1 MPSTPDI
8 DITEDKRI
16 LNLDDLE
23 DLMDNDEP
31 LNSDPL
37 LSSFPLFCSPPHSS
51 HSGPSNCSSPS
62 NYSSC
67 GSSVSSYTKNKK
79 SPKHA
84 QPESENDDHDHNSKR
99 RKSKKT
105 EQIVEKYT
113 SSRDPM
119 LSFSPQ
125 YLSSNELSSYVDQML
140 YSSHYYPPGF
150 AHDSFDI
157 SSMLKTENSL
167 DDMIMIV

>member
-1 MPSTPDI
+1 MPDS
-8 DITEDKRI
+8 ED
-16 LNLDDLE
+16 DD
-23 DLMDNDEP
+23 
-31 LNSDPL
+31 
-37 LSSFPLFCSPPHSS
+37 
-51 HSGPSNCSSPS
+51 
-62 NYSSC
+62 
-67 GSSVSSYTKNKK
+67 K
-79 SPKHA
+79 
-84 QPESENDDHDHNSKR
+84 DHNNKR

-113 SSRDPM
+113 ASKDPM
-119 LSFSPQ
+119 LSYSPQ